1 MLINMIFANILLQLT
16 MPNADSTVPADSLQI
31 AQNEI
36 ATQDGLSFWQMALNG
51 GWLMIPLV
59 LLSILAIYIFVERY
73 IVIKKA
79 SKDAPYFMDRI
90 REFLVDGKTD
100 AAIKVCKQT
109 KAPYAAM
116 IEKGIMRI
124 GRPAADVQSAIEN
137 VGNLQIA
144 QMEKG
149 FTMLATISSGAPM
162 IGFLGTVT
170 GMIRA
175 FYDMASAGNNAD
187 ITLLSSGIYQ
197 ALTTTVAGLIVGII
211 AMFAYNYLVGKLD
224 NVVNE
229 MEAKTL
235 EFMDLISTDI
245 PEKK

>member
-1 MLINMIFANILLQLT
+1 MTIATFLLQLT
-16 MPNADSTVPADSLQI
+16 MPNADSTMSADSLQML
-31 AQNEI
+31 QNTAES
-36 ATQDGLSFWQMALNG
+36 AEGLSFWQMALNG
-51 GWLMIPLV
+51 GWLMIPLA
-59 LLSILAIYIFVERY
+59 LLSFLAIYIFVERY
-73 IVIKKA
+73 LVISKA

-90 REFLVDGKTD
+90 REFLIDGKRD

-109 KAPYAAM
+109 RAPYAAM

-124 GRPAADVQSAIEN
+124 GRPAADIQSAIEN

-224 NVVNE
+224 KVVNE

-235 EFMDLISTDI
+235 EFMDLISTDL

>member
-1 MLINMIFANILLQLT
+1 MNSFLQIT
-16 MPNADSTVPADSLQI
+16 MPVNDASAVEDTLNVVTDPNAV
-31 AQNEI
+31 EK
-36 ATQDGLSFWQMALNG
+36 GLSFWEMAING
-51 GWLMIPLV
+51 GWLMIPLAI
-59 LLSILAIYIFVERY
+59 LSILAIYIFIERY
-73 IVIKKA
+73 IVIRKA

-90 REFLVDGKTD
+90 REYLADGKKD

-109 KAPYAAM
+109 RAPYAAM

-124 GRPAADVQSAIEN
+124 GRPTADIQSAIEN
-137 VGNLQIA
+137 VGNLQVA

-224 NVVNE
+224 KVVNE

-235 EFMDLISTDI
+235 EFMDLISTDL
-245 PEKK
+245 PAKN

>member
-1 MLINMIFANILLQLT
+1 MIFANILLQLT
-16 MPNADSTVPADSLQI
+16 MPNADGTMSADSLQMV
-31 AQNEI
+31 QNQG
-36 ATQDGLSFWQMALNG
+36 ATADGLSFWQMALNG
-51 GWLMIPLV
+51 GWLMIPLA
-59 LLSILAIYIFVERY
+59 LLSILAIYIFAERY
-73 IVIKKA
+73 MVIRKA

-90 REFLVDGKTD
+90 REFLLDGKRD

-109 KAPYAAM
+109 RAPYAAM

-124 GRPAADVQSAIEN
+124 GRPAADIQSAIEN

-224 NVVNE
+224 KVVNE

-235 EFMDLISTDI
+235 EFMDLISTDL

>member
-1 MLINMIFANILLQLT
+1 MIFANILLQLT
-16 MPNADSTVPADSLQI
+16 MPNADGTMSADSLQML
-31 AQNEI
+31 QNQG
-36 ATQDGLSFWQMALNG
+36 ATADGLSFWQMALNG

-59 LLSILAIYIFVERY
+59 LLSILAIYIFAERY
-73 IVIKKA
+73 MVIRKA

-90 REFLVDGKTD
+90 REFLLDGKRD

-109 KAPYAAM
+109 RAPYAAM

-124 GRPAADVQSAIEN
+124 GRPAADIQSAIEN

-224 NVVNE
+224 KVVNE

-235 EFMDLISTDI
+235 EFMDLISTDL

>member
-1 MLINMIFANILLQLT
+1 MILANILLQLT
-16 MPNADSTVPADSLQI
+16 MPNADGTMSADSLQML
-31 AQNEI
+31 QNQG
-36 ATQDGLSFWQMALNG
+36 ATADGLSFWQMALNG
-51 GWLMIPLV
+51 GWLMIPLA
-59 LLSILAIYIFVERY
+59 LLSILAIYIFAERY
-73 IVIKKA
+73 MVIRKA

-90 REFLVDGKTD
+90 REFLLDGKRD

-109 KAPYAAM
+109 RAPYAAM

-124 GRPAADVQSAIEN
+124 GRPAADIQSAIEN

-224 NVVNE
+224 KVVNE

-235 EFMDLISTDI
+235 EFMDLISTDL
-245 PEKK
+245 PDKN

>member
-1 MLINMIFANILLQLT
+1 MIFANILLQLT
-16 MPNADSTVPADSLQI
+16 MPNADGTMSADSLQML
-31 AQNEI
+31 QNQG
-36 ATQDGLSFWQMALNG
+36 ATADGLSFWQIALNG
-51 GWLMIPLV
+51 GWLMIPLA
-59 LLSILAIYIFVERY
+59 LLSILAIYIFAERY
-73 IVIKKA
+73 MVIRKA

-90 REFLVDGKTD
+90 REFLLDGKRD

-109 KAPYAAM
+109 RAPYAAM

-124 GRPAADVQSAIEN
+124 GRPAADIQSAIEN

-224 NVVNE
+224 KVVNE

-235 EFMDLISTDI
+235 EFMDLISTDL

>member
-1 MLINMIFANILLQLT
+1 MIFANILLQLT
-16 MPNADSTVPADSLQI
+16 MPNADGTMSADSLQML
-31 AQNEI
+31 QNQG
-36 ATQDGLSFWQMALNG
+36 ATADGLSFWQMALNG
-51 GWLMIPLV
+51 GWLMIPLA
-59 LLSILAIYIFVERY
+59 LLSILAIYIFAERY
-73 IVIKKA
+73 MVIRKA

-90 REFLVDGKTD
+90 REFLLDGKRD

-109 KAPYAAM
+109 RAPYAAM
-116 IEKGIMRI
+116 IEKGLMRI
-124 GRPAADVQSAIEN
+124 GRPGADIQSAIEN

-224 NVVNE
+224 KVVNE

-235 EFMDLISTDI
+235 EFMDLISTDL

>member
-1 MLINMIFANILLQLT
+1 MTFANIFLQLT
-16 MPNADSTVPADSLQI
+16 MPAADTTMPADSIQA
-31 AQNEI
+31 AQE
-36 ATQDGLSFWQMALNG
+36 ALAAQDGLSFWQMALNG
-51 GWLMIPLV
+51 GWLMIPLAI
-59 LLSILAIYIFVERY
+59 LSLLAIYIFVERY
-73 IVIKKA
+73 IVIQRA
-79 SKDAPYFMDRI
+79 SKEAPYFMDRI
-90 REFLVDGKTD
+90 REFLVDGKTE

-109 KAPYAAM
+109 RAPYAAM
-116 IEKGIMRI
+116 IEKGISRI
-124 GRPAADVQSAIEN
+124 GRPTADIQTAIEN
-137 VGNLQIA
+137 VGNLQVA

-235 EFMDLISTDI
+235 EFMDLVSTEL
-245 PEKK
+245 PENK

>member
-1 MLINMIFANILLQLT
+1 MIFANILLQLT
-16 MPNADSTVPADSLQI
+16 MPNADGTMSADSLQML
-31 AQNEI
+31 QNQG
-36 ATQDGLSFWQMALNG
+36 ATADGLSFWQMSLNG
-51 GWLMIPLV
+51 GWLMIPLA
-59 LLSILAIYIFVERY
+59 LLSILAIYIFAERY
-73 IVIKKA
+73 MVIRKA

-90 REFLVDGKTD
+90 REFLLDGKRD

-109 KAPYAAM
+109 RAPYAAM

-124 GRPAADVQSAIEN
+124 GRPAADIQSAIEN

-197 ALTTTVAGLIVGII
+197 ALTTTVARLIVGII

-224 NVVNE
+224 KVVNE

-235 EFMDLISTDI
+235 EFMDLISTDL

>member
-1 MLINMIFANILLQLT
+1 MIFATLLLQLT
-16 MPNADSTVPADSLQI
+16 MPNAGGTMPADSLQTI
-31 AQNEI
+31 QNE
-36 ATQDGLSFWQMALNG
+36 AAAHDGLSFWQMALNG
-51 GWLMIPLV
+51 GWLMIPLAI
-59 LLSILAIYIFVERY
+59 LSMMAIYIFVERY
-73 IVIKKA
+73 IVIRKA

-90 REFLVDGKTD
+90 REYLVDGKKD

-109 KAPYAAM
+109 RAPYAAM

-124 GRPAADVQSAIEN
+124 GRPAADIQSAIEN
-137 VGNLQIA
+137 VGNLQVA

-224 NVVNE
+224 KVVNE

-235 EFMDLISTDI
+235 EFMDLVSTDL
-245 PEKK
+245 

>member
-1 MLINMIFANILLQLT
+1 MILANILLQLT
-16 MPNADSTVPADSLQI
+16 MPNADGTMSADSLQI
-31 AQNEI
+31 LQNQG
-36 ATQDGLSFWQMALNG
+36 ATADGLSFWQMALNG
-51 GWLMIPLV
+51 GWLMIPLA
-59 LLSILAIYIFVERY
+59 LLSILAIYIFAERY
-73 IVIKKA
+73 MVIRKA

-90 REFLVDGKTD
+90 REFLLDGKRD

-109 KAPYAAM
+109 RAPYAAM

-124 GRPAADVQSAIEN
+124 GRPAADIQSAIEN

-224 NVVNE
+224 KVVNE

-235 EFMDLISTDI
+235 EFMDLISTDL

>member
-1 MLINMIFANILLQLT
+1 MIFANILLQLT
-16 MPNADSTVPADSLQI
+16 MPNADGTMSADSLQML
-31 AQNEI
+31 QNQG
-36 ATQDGLSFWQMALNG
+36 ATADGLSFWQMALNG
-51 GWLMIPLV
+51 GWLMIPLA
-59 LLSILAIYIFVERY
+59 LLSILAIYIFAERY
-73 IVIKKA
+73 MVIRKA

-90 REFLVDGKTD
+90 REFLIDGKRD
-100 AAIKVCKQT
+100 AAVKVCKQT
-109 KAPYAAM
+109 RAPYAAM

-124 GRPAADVQSAIEN
+124 GRPAADIQSAIEN

-224 NVVNE
+224 KVVNE

-235 EFMDLISTDI
+235 EFMDLISTDL

>member
-1 MLINMIFANILLQLT
+1 MNSFLQIT
-16 MPNADSTVPADSLQI
+16 MPVNDASAVEDTLNVVTDPNAV
-31 AQNEI
+31 EK
-36 ATQDGLSFWQMALNG
+36 GLSFWEMAING
-51 GWLMIPLV
+51 GWLMIPLAI
-59 LLSILAIYIFVERY
+59 LSILAIYIFIERY
-73 IVIKKA
+73 IVIRKA
-79 SKDAPYFMDRI
+79 SKEAPYFMDRI
-90 REFLVDGKTD
+90 REYLADGKKD

-109 KAPYAAM
+109 RAPYAAM

-124 GRPAADVQSAIEN
+124 GRPTADIQSAIEN
-137 VGNLQIA
+137 VGNLQVA

-175 FYDMASAGNNAD
+175 FYDMASAGSNAD

-224 NVVNE
+224 KVVNE

-235 EFMDLISTDI
+235 EFMDLISTDL
-245 PEKK
+245 PAKN

>member
-1 MLINMIFANILLQLT
+1 MVFANILLQLT
-16 MPNADSTVPADSLQI
+16 MPNADGTMSADSLQML
-31 AQNEI
+31 QNQG
-36 ATQDGLSFWQMALNG
+36 ATADGLSFWQMALNG
-51 GWLMIPLV
+51 GWLMIPLA
-59 LLSILAIYIFVERY
+59 LLSILAIYIFAERY
-73 IVIKKA
+73 MVIRKA

-90 REFLVDGKTD
+90 REFLLDGKRD

-109 KAPYAAM
+109 RAPYAAM

-124 GRPAADVQSAIEN
+124 GRPAADIQSAIEN

-224 NVVNE
+224 KVVNE

-235 EFMDLISTDI
+235 EFMDLISTDL

>member
-1 MLINMIFANILLQLT
+1 MIFSNILLQIPSAIEGYDEAEALEQGLDAT
-16 MPNADSTVPADSLQI
+16 
-31 AQNEI
+31 AQEGI
-36 ATQDGLSFWQMALNG
+36 SFWEMTLNG
-51 GWLMIPLV
+51 GWLMIPLAI
-59 LLSILAIYIFVERY
+59 LSIRSSYIFFERY
-73 IVIKKA
+73 IVIRKA
-79 SKDAPYFMDRI
+79 SKDAPFFIDRI
-90 REFLVDGKTD
+90 REYLVDNKID

-124 GRPAADVQSAIEN
+124 GRPTADIQSAIEN
-137 VGNLQIA
+137 VGNLQVA

-224 NVVNE
+224 KVVNE

-235 EFMDLISTDI
+235 EFMDLVATEL
-245 PEKK
+245 PAKN

>member
-1 MLINMIFANILLQLT
+1 MILANILLQLT
-16 MPNADSTVPADSLQI
+16 MPNADGTMSADSLQMI
-31 AQNEI
+31 QNQG
-36 ATQDGLSFWQMALNG
+36 ATDDGLSFWQMALNG
-51 GWLMIPLV
+51 GWLMIPLA

-73 IVIKKA
+73 LVISKA

-90 REFLVDGKTD
+90 REFLIDGKRD
-100 AAIKVCKQT
+100 AAVKVCKQT
-109 KAPYAAM
+109 RAPYAAM

-124 GRPAADVQSAIEN
+124 GRPAADIQSAIEN

-224 NVVNE
+224 KVVNE

-235 EFMDLISTDI
+235 EFMDLISTDL
-245 PEKK
+245 PDKN

>member
-1 MLINMIFANILLQLT
+1 MYFHMTFANIFLQLT
-16 MPNADSTVPADSLQI
+16 MPAADTTMPADSIQA
-31 AQNEI
+31 AQE
-36 ATQDGLSFWQMALNG
+36 ALAAQDGLSFWQMALNG
-51 GWLMIPLV
+51 GWLMIPLAI
-59 LLSILAIYIFVERY
+59 LSLLAIYIFVERY
-73 IVIKKA
+73 IVIQRA
-79 SKDAPYFMDRI
+79 SKEAPYFMDRI
-90 REFLVDGKTD
+90 REFLVDGKTE

-109 KAPYAAM
+109 RAPYAAM
-116 IEKGIMRI
+116 IEKGISRI
-124 GRPAADVQSAIEN
+124 GRPTADIQTAIEN
-137 VGNLQIA
+137 VGNLQVA

-235 EFMDLISTDI
+235 EFMDLVSTEL
-245 PEKK
+245 PENK

>member
-1 MLINMIFANILLQLT
+1 MTIATFLLQLT
-16 MPNADSTVPADSLQI
+16 MPNADSTMSADSLQML
-31 AQNEI
+31 QNTAES
-36 ATQDGLSFWQMALNG
+36 AEGLSFWQMALNG
-51 GWLMIPLV
+51 GWLMIPLA
-59 LLSILAIYIFVERY
+59 LLSVLAIYIFVERY
-73 IVIKKA
+73 LVISKA

-90 REFLVDGKTD
+90 REFLIDGKRD

-109 KAPYAAM
+109 RAPYAAM

-124 GRPAADVQSAIEN
+124 GRPAADIQSAIEN

-224 NVVNE
+224 KVVNE

-235 EFMDLISTDI
+235 EFMDLISTDL
-245 PEKK
+245 PEKQ

>member
-1 MLINMIFANILLQLT
+1 MTIATFLLQLT
-16 MPNADSTVPADSLQI
+16 MPNADSTMSADSLQML
-31 AQNEI
+31 QNTAES
-36 ATQDGLSFWQMALNG
+36 AEGLSFWQMALNG
-51 GWLMIPLV
+51 GWLMIPLA
-59 LLSILAIYIFVERY
+59 LLSVLAIYIFVERY
-73 IVIKKA
+73 LVISKA

-90 REFLVDGKTD
+90 REFLIDGKRD

-109 KAPYAAM
+109 RAPYAAM

-124 GRPAADVQSAIEN
+124 GRPAADIQSAIEN

-211 AMFAYNYLVGKLD
+211 AMFAYNYLVSKLD
-224 NVVNE
+224 KVVNE

-235 EFMDLISTDI
+235 EFMDLISTDL

>member
-16 MPNADSTVPADSLQI
+16 MPNADSSVPADSLQI

-51 GWLMIPLV
+51 GWLMIPLA